1 MNPEASSLPVL
12 ELLRKR
18 CSVRRFSKSPVEQ
31 EKLEYILEAASVAPS
46 AVNFQ
51 PWLFL
56 VIRKEEQAEKL
67 RRCYPREWFREAPVY
82 IIACIDHDASWKR
95 ANDGK
100 DHGDIDIAI
109 ATDHLCTAATDVGLG
124 TCWVC
129 NFDANLCRELFDMPE
144 NLEPAV
150 IIPVGYP
157 ADADVF
163 ATTPKKRKAINEIIK
178 WESL

>member
-1 MNPEASSLPVL
+1 MA
-12 ELLRKR
+12 R
-18 CSVRRFSKSPVEQ
+18 
-31 EKLEYILEAASVAPS
+31 
-46 AVNFQ
+46 
-51 PWLFL
+51 
-56 VIRKEEQAEKL
+56 
-67 RRCYPREWFREAPVY
+67 WFREALIY
-82 IIACIDHDASWKR
+82 YCRDRDASWKG

-109 ATDHLCTAATDVGLG
+109 ATDHLCTAATDAGLG

-129 NFDANLCRELFDMPE
+129 NFDANLCRELFDMPK